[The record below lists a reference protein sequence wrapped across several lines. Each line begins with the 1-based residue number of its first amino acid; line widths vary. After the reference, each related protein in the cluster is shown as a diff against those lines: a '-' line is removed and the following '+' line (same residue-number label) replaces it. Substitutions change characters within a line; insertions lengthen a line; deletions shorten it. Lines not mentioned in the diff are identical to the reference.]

1 MEEKNIPIIRLETV
15 AGGALQEIAQDAIAE
30 VAKNLQD
37 INTPWKKKRTVT
49 IQLGF
54 TQNEN
59 RNDVTMTMYVK
70 PDLAPPKPIE
80 TKFSIGTDLKDG
92 SIYMEEYGPQIKGQM
107 SLGDYNVMPDARADT
122 ETSKVTDFRA
132 KDASVDIRGI
142 TKH

>member
-59 RNDVTMTMYVK
+59 RNDVT
-70 PDLAPPKPIE
+70 
-80 TKFSIGTDLKDG
+80 
-92 SIYMEEYGPQIKGQM
+92 
-107 SLGDYNVMPDARADT
+107 
-122 ETSKVTDFRA
+122 VT
-132 KDASVDIRGI
+132 I
-142 TKH
+142 T

>member
-80 TKFSIGTDLKDG
+80 TKFSIGTDLRDG

-107 SLGDYNVMPDARADT
+107 SFDDYAGQQGPARGA
-122 ETSKVTDFRA
+122 ETSKVTGFRA
-132 KDASVDIRGI
+132 KEA
-142 TKH
+142 

>member
-54 TQNEN
+54 TQNET

-80 TKFSIGTDLKDG
+80 TKFSIGTDLRDG

-107 SLGDYNVMPDARADT
+107 SLDDYSRQQSPGNVT
-122 ETSKVTDFRA
+122 EVKKVTDFRA
-132 KDASVDIRGI
+132 KEA
-142 TKH
+142 